1 MARSFCLSRTL
12 RMKKMEKKRYVSF
25 PRGRRRREK
34 GRFMKRKL
42 TRKQALELAALKA
55 LPDDEINLSDIP
67 ERRDWSKAVV
77 GKFYRPVK
85 KSLTI
90 RLDADVIAWL
100 RAEGPGYQT
109 RLNKVLRSAMKR
121 NPKRRRA

>member
-1 MARSFCLSRTL
+1 
-12 RMKKMEKKRYVSF
+12 
-25 PRGRRRREK
+25 
-34 GRFMKRKL
+34 MKRKL